1 MVMFPLPNGSA
12 NVIMR
17 PVSVS
22 DGSFTARSSGTRF
35 GDPGFYF
42 FVEAGKEDRGWARY
56 LRALTEDIRVYVDP
70 GGQLR
75 SDHNLRIWGKTF
87 LRLHYRIWRRSA
99 RK

>member
-22 DGSFTARSSGTRF
+22 YGSFTARSSGTRF